1 MLVGATAALLAL
13 PGIANAE
20 VTSTVTGTELTVAS
34 NAGDGIAIASDGT
47 NVTVNGAPVAPAT
60 PAATLTEITVNGG
73 PDANVITLV
82 GVTKAAFP
90 AITAVTLNGGGGPD
104 TITGSEYPDV
114 MNGGEG
120 DDRLIGDNN
129 DAGTDDVA
137 NGEGGND
144 TMVWNPGDGDD
155 TNEGGAGT
163 DTVEV
168 NGGGNEQFTV
178 KPSPTAGRVLF
189 DRVNPAPFNVDI
201 GTSERLDLNAAGGD
215 DSLVSDAG
223 LDALGF
229 TLDISGGEGID
240 NLDGGDGAD
249 VIAGDAG
256 NDTITPDDNPP
267 NTRDIALG
275 GEGDDTMTW
284 NGGDDDDV
292 NDGGAGNDTVTVNG
306 APVAESFTLNASAV
320 AGHASFDR
328 LATPG
333 PGPFNID
340 IVASERLDLN
350 ANGGDDTFASNGA
363 IAALGLHAD
372 VEGADGNDT
381 IDGSDAADLLDGG
394 VGTDQIVPD
403 DNPPGTLDDARG
415 GEGDDTI
422 TWNGGD
428 DDDRNEGGPGAD
440 ISVVNGAPVD
450 EKFTIKP
457 SPTAGRVLFDRLA
470 SPGPG
475 AFNIDIGTTEQL
487 RLEANA
493 GNDRIKGA
501 EGVAGRI
508 STILNAGDGNDQVR
522 GTDAIDAISGG
533 KGSDIINS
541 ADKAEDTVSCD
552 QGLDLALVDRRD
564 FVRQCEVVLGGL
576 LKVKMLG
583 KATLDGDRAV
593 MRLRCVGT
601 AHCKGTAKLKRKG
614 KVLGRARFDMDR
626 GQVERVRIEL
636 NKRGRAAVA
645 GARVKKMKLQIDS
658 RDANGNG
665 WRTTARLKLG

>member
-1 MLVGATAALLAL
+1 MLVGAAAALLAL
-13 PGIANAE
+13 PGIANAAI
-20 VTSTVTGTELTVAS
+20 TSTVNGTELTVTS
-34 NAGDGIAIASDGT
+34 DAGDGIAIASNGT
-47 NVTVNGAPVAPAT
+47 NVTVNGAAVAPAT
-60 PAATLTEITVNGG
+60 PAATLTKITVNGG
-73 PDANVITLV
+73 PDANAITLV

-90 AITAVTLNGGGGPD
+90 AIAAIALNGGGGAD

-114 MNGGEG
+114 MGGGDG

-155 TNEGGAGT
+155 INEGGDGT

-189 DRVNPAPFNVDI
+189 DRVSPAPFNVDI
-201 GTSERLDLNAAGGD
+201 GTSERLDLNAGGGD

-229 TLDISGGEGID
+229 KLDISGGDGTD
-240 NLDGGDGAD
+240 TLDGGDGAD

-256 NDTITPDDNPP
+256 NDTITLDDNPIG
-267 NTRDIALG
+267 TRDIAQG
-275 GEGDDTMTW
+275 GDGDDTMVW

-292 NDGGAGNDTVTVNG
+292 NDGGAGSDSVTVNG
-306 APVAESFTLNASAV
+306 APVAESFKLNASAT

-328 LATPG
+328 LAAPG

-350 ANGGDDTFASNGA
+350 ANGGDDTFTSDGA

-381 IDGSDAADLLDGG
+381 IDGTDAADLLDGG
-394 VGTDQIVPD
+394 AGNDQIVPD
-403 DNPPGTLDDARG
+403 DNPAGTRDDARG
-415 GEGDDTI
+415 GDGDDTI
-422 TWNGGD
+422 VWNGGD
-428 DDDRNEGGPGAD
+428 DDDLNEGGAGTD
-440 ISVVNGAPVD
+440 VSVVNGAPVD
-450 EKFTIKP
+450 ERFTIKP
-457 SPTAGRVLFDRLA
+457 SPAAGRVLFDRLA

-475 AFNIDIGTTEQL
+475 AFSVDIGTTEQL

-508 STILNAGDGNDQVR
+508 STILNAGDGNDRVR
-522 GTDAIDAISGG
+522 GTDAVDAISGG
-533 KGSDIINS
+533 KGGDIINS
-541 ADKAEDTVSCD
+541 IDKAEDTVSCD
-552 QGLDLALVDRRD
+552 QGFDLALVDRRD
-564 FVRQCEVVLGGL
+564 FLRQCEIAIGGL
-576 LKVKMLG
+576 PKVALKGKPQLDGNRVALRLKCVATAKCKSAVKLKHKG
-583 KATLDGDRAV
+583 KTVGSDKVTLKRGKTASMEIGLNARGRRVLSDGDRV
-593 MRLRCVGT
+593 
-601 AHCKGTAKLKRKG
+601 
-614 KVLGRARFDMDR
+614 KV
-626 GQVERVRIEL
+626 
-636 NKRGRAAVA
+636 
-645 GARVKKMKLQIDS
+645 QIDS

-665 WRTTARLKLG
+665 WRTNARVTLR